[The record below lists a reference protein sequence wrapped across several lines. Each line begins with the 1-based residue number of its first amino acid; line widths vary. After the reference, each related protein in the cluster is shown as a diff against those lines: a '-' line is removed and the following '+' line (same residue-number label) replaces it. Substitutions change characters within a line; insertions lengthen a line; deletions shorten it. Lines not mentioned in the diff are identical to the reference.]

1 MILGGV
7 DDKIFNKIVKKCN
20 YFVNNALFIDIL

>member
-7 DDKIFNKIVKKCN
+7 DDIFFNKIVIKCN